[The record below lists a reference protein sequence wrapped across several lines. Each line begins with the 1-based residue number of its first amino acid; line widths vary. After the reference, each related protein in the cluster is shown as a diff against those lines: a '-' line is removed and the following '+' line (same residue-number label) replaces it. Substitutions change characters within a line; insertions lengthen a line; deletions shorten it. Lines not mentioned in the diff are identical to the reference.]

1 MATREELAAV
11 AYAHAQAE
19 ADGDMAATLATL
31 EDDPLYEF
39 QPAGVVLRG
48 KEAAERY
55 YDWFFHHVEMQIEGF
70 EVRNEWITDAGLGQ
84 EYILRVKLPDG
95 TRRRFDLTSIL
106 TFGDTKLSGE
116 RIYASDELFRHMVGP
131 AYADAVPLEG

>member
-19 ADGDMAATLATL
+19 AEGDMAATLATL
-31 EDDPLYEF
+31 EDDPVYEF

-48 KEAAERY
+48 MEAAERY
-55 YDWFFHHVEMQIEGF
+55 YDWFFRHMEMQIEGF
-70 EVRNEWITDAGLGQ
+70 EVRNEWVTDAGLGQ

-95 TRRRFDLTSIL
+95 TRKRFDLTSIL
-106 TFGDTKLSGE
+106 TFGETKLSGE
-116 RIYASDELFRHMVGP
+116 RIYASDELLNLMVGP
-131 AYADAVPLEG
+131 AYQDAIPLEP